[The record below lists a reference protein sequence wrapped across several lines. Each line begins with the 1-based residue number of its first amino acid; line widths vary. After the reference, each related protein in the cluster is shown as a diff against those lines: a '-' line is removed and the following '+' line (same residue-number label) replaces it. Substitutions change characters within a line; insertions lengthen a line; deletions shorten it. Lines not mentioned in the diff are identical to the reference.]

1 MYIIYIS
8 ASIQIWVSTCNKK
21 PFLKILRASTTLANL
36 VDATAPRLTH
46 FTLIL
51 GLKRISFDVSDL

>member
-21 PFLKILRASTTLANL
+21 PFLKILSASTTLAIL
-36 VDATAPRLTH
+36 VDATAPRWTH

-51 GLKRISFDVSDL
+51 G

>member
-8 ASIQIWVSTCNKK
+8 ASIQIRVSTCNKK
-21 PFLKILRASTTLANL
+21 PFLKILRASTTLAIL

-46 FTLIL
+46 FTLIY
-51 GLKRISFDVSDL
+51 